1 MGGMRS
7 AKVDG
12 RVADLR
18 AMFEQGLAWAMNGVA
33 AKEHVHEPLL
43 QLARNRSYVIEMV
56 NETMWHHPM
65 HLHGHVFRVLTR
77 NGEPTRHRE
86 WQDTVLVNP
95 RERVEIAFAADNP
108 GDWMFHCHI
117 LEHQM
122 AGMMG
127 TIAVS

>member
-1 MGGMRS
+1 
-7 AKVDG
+7 
-12 RVADLR
+12 
-18 AMFEQGLAWAMNGVA
+18 MFEQGLAWAMNGVA

-43 QLARNRSYVIEMV
+43 KLVRNRSYIIEMV

-127 TIAVS
+127 TITVS